1 MMAVTLFITSVPFQT
16 RTILFRRPP
25 SRKSHSF
32 YATMAPKTP
41 IHSARVT
48 LLRAG
53 EAPESPTHVLYWM
66 STALRMEQ
74 NPSLQHATYLS
85 NLHNVPLRVLHL
97 LHDVMPDDSKM
108 TERHALFQL
117 ESVRDVHKSFLGR
130 NVPFTV
136 LHSNDNTTI
145 PIILAHAEGAAAVI
159 ADADYLRPG
168 RKVRAELSEELNIPM
183 HVVEANVVV
192 PVLKASN
199 KQEHA
204 ARTIRPKIH
213 DLLAEYLERTSD
225 IELEF
230 QPEDAKA
237 VSVEIDIGG
246 EKSQKCCPISIVCD
260 NDVES
265 TLEKWPGLDHGAMR
279 VKKLKGGEKKAKEM
293 LDDFVNN
300 KIVEY
305 ASGRNEPSLQ
315 LTSNMSPYLRLGC
328 ISPIEAALR
337 VKEACK
343 GKSKLK
349 ESCDSFLEELI
360 VRRELSAN
368 ACWFNDA
375 YDDYDKIVPGFAQET
390 LKDHESDER
399 KYVYTYDELE
409 AGVTHDEYWNA
420 AQLELVATGKMHGY
434 MRMYWAKQ
442 IIGWTDH
449 PKEAMSHT
457 LRLNNRWGLDA
468 VDPNSYVG
476 VAWCFGLHDHGWTER
491 DVWGKVRY
499 MNESGLKRKFD
510 MSAYVKMVQKLVKS
524 DGLPKHIVDLRKK
537 RSENTKK
544 QTTLSSTGTS
554 SRATKRAR
562 RR

>member
-1 MMAVTLFITSVPFQT
+1 MPATSFIIAIPLQTCTLLLKRSPPRKPHTSYV
-16 RTILFRRPP
+16 
-25 SRKSHSF
+25 
-32 YATMAPKTP
+32 TMASKTP

-53 EAPESPTHVLYWM
+53 KAPKSPTHVLYWM
-66 STALRMEQ
+66 STALRVEQ

-85 NLHNVPLRVLHL
+85 NLHKVPLRVLHL
-97 LHDVMPDDSKM
+97 LHNLMPDDSKM

-117 ESVRDVHKSFLGR
+117 ESVRDVYKSFLGR
-130 NVPFTV
+130 NVAFTV
-136 LHSNDNTTI
+136 LHSNDDTTI
-145 PIILAHAEGAAAVI
+145 PIILAHSKGAAAVI

-168 RKVRAELSEELNIPM
+168 RKVRANLSEKLNIPV

-192 PVLKASN
+192 PVSKASN

-213 DLLAEYLERTSD
+213 GQLAEFLERTSD
-225 IELEF
+225 IDLEF
-230 QPEDAKA
+230 QPDNAKA
-237 VSVEIDIGG
+237 VSVEIDTGG
-246 EKSQKCCPISIVCD
+246 ENSEKSSPIGVVCD
-260 NDVES
+260 CDVKS
-265 TLEKWPGLDHGAMR
+265 ALEEWPGLDHGAER
-279 VKKLKGGEKKAKEM
+279 VKKLTGGEKKAREV

-315 LTSNMSPYLRLGC
+315 LTSDLSPYLRLGC

-337 VKEACK
+337 VKESCK

-360 VRRELSAN
+360 VRRELSVN

-375 YDDYDKIVPGFAQET
+375 YDDYDKIVPGFAQKT
-390 LKDHESDER
+390 LKDHESDKR
-399 KYVYTYDELE
+399 KHVYTYDELE

-420 AQLELVATGKMHGY
+420 AQLELVTTGKMHGY

-442 IIGWTDH
+442 IIGWTNH
-449 PKEAMSHT
+449 PKEAMSHA

-491 DVWGKVRY
+491 EVWGKVRY
-499 MNESGLKRKFD
+499 MNESGLKRKFN
-510 MSAYVKMVQKLVKS
+510 MAAYVEMVQTLVES
-524 DGLPKHIVDLRKK
+524 DGLPKHIVALRKK
-537 RSENTKK
+537 RSMKTKK
-544 QTTLSSTGTS
+544 QTTLSSANVS
-554 SRATKRAR
+554 ARATKRAR
-562 RR
+562 RS

>member
-1 MMAVTLFITSVPFQT
+1 
-16 RTILFRRPP
+16 
-25 SRKSHSF
+25 
-32 YATMAPKTP
+32 MAPKTP

-48 LLRAG
+48 LLKAG
-53 EAPESPTHVLYWM
+53 DAPKSPTHVLYWM
-66 STALRMEQ
+66 STALRVEQ

-85 NLHNVPLRVLHL
+85 NLHKVPLRVLHL

-117 ESVRDVHKSFLGR
+117 ESVRDVHKSFLSR
-130 NVPFTV
+130 NVPLTV
-136 LHSNDNTTI
+136 LHSKESTTI
-145 PIILAHAEGAAAVI
+145 PTILAHARGAAAVV

-168 RKVRAELSEELNIPM
+168 RKARAELSEELNVPM

-192 PVLKASN
+192 PVSKASN

-204 ARTIRPKIH
+204 ARTIRPKINNQ
-213 DLLAEYLERTSD
+213 LSEYLERTSD

-237 VSVEIDIGG
+237 VSVKVDGG
-246 EKSQKCCPISIVCD
+246 GKSSKPNNPLSVVCD
-260 NDVES
+260 DDVERI
-265 TLEKWPGLDHGAMR
+265 LEKWSGLDRGATR
-279 VKKLKGGEKKAKEM
+279 VKKLHGGEKKAKQVLET
-293 LDDFVNN
+293 FVND
-300 KIVEY
+300 KISEY

-315 LTSNMSPYLRLGC
+315 LTSDMSPYLRLGC
-328 ISPIEAALR
+328 ISPIEVALR
-337 VKEACK
+337 VKEVCK

-375 YDDYDKIVPGFAQET
+375 YDDYDQIVPGFAQET
-390 LKDHESDER
+390 LKDHESDKREH
-399 KYVYTYDELE
+399 VYSYAELE
-409 AGVTHDEYWNA
+409 AGVTHDDYWNA

-442 IIGWTDH
+442 IIGWTND
-449 PKEAMSHT
+449 PKEAMSHA
-457 LRLNNRWGLDA
+457 LKLNNRWGLDA

-491 DVWGKVRY
+491 NVWGKVRY
-499 MNESGLKRKFD
+499 MNESGLKRKFNMD
-510 MSAYVKMVQKLVKS
+510 AYVEMVEKLVKS

-537 RSENTKK
+537 GSKNSKK
-544 QTTLSSTGTS
+544 QTTLSSSGIS
-554 SRATKRAR
+554 PRATKRAKR
-562 RR
+562 S